1 MPVRFAVVT
10 ASGPVSA
17 LTTHRKMKPGFVFEK
32 GAREAALRA
41 LVRVERDR
49 AYLNLAL
56 PPYLKKLGDEDRAL
70 AMQIAAGTIQ
80 RLNTLDW
87 ALKLFSHR
95 PLKSYTPWMRNL
107 LRLSAYQIIYL
118 EGIPDYAA
126 VDEAV
131 RLAYRFG
138 HRGVAS
144 LVNAL
149 LRRLAARI
157 SELPWPDCRQNK
169 IEYLSLR
176 ESHPP
181 WLVKRY
187 IENYG
192 FEEAEQLCRSNNL
205 KPLTS
210 IRPNLL
216 RNQPGQLAVRLASEG
231 VATLQSDNVPGMLLV
246 CAGGRPAVVE
256 AFKEGLFTIQGE
268 SSAIVAPLMDP
279 QPGEIIVDLCSAP
292 GGKTTHIA
300 ELMGD
305 SGLVYAVDIHHHRL
319 NLVNKAARRLG
330 LKSIQTIMADGRFIG
345 NKKIGQ
351 PRAVLVDAPCS
362 GLGVIRR
369 LPELKWRSR
378 EENIAALSKLQLS
391 LLGAAADLLPVG
403 GKLLYSVCTDMVE
416 ETCQVFE
423 IFSAG
428 NSDFEAEALVTL
440 LPNTLQR
447 RQTGSHMITF
457 LPHRHD
463 LDGFFI
469 ASWLKKG

>member
-17 LTTHRKMKPGFVFEK
+17 WTAPKNMKSNFVFEK

-87 ALKLFSHR
+87 ALKLFSRR
-95 PLKSYTPWMRNL
+95 PLESYTPWMRNL

-157 SELPWPDCRQNK
+157 SELPWPDCHQNK

-187 IENYG
+187 IEKYG

-216 RNQPGQLAVRLASEG
+216 RNQPGQLAERLAGEG
-231 VATLQSDNVPGMLLV
+231 IATLQSDNVPGMLLA
-246 CAGGRPAVVE
+246 CAGGRPAAVK

-268 SSAIVAPLMDP
+268 SSAVVAPLLDL
-279 QPGEIIVDLCSAP
+279 QPGEVILDLCSAP

-305 SGLVYAVDIHHHRL
+305 SGLIYAIDIHRHRL
-319 NLVNKAARRLG
+319 NLVNEAARRLG
-330 LKSIQTIMADGRFIG
+330 LKSIQTIMADGRFVG
-345 NKKIGQ
+345 NQKIGQ

-378 EENIAALSKLQLS
+378 EENIAVLSKLQLS
-391 LLGAAADLLPVG
+391 LLGAAADLLPSG
-403 GKLLYSVCTDMVE
+403 GRLLYSVCTDMVE
-416 ETCQVFE
+416 ETCEVVG
-423 IFSAG
+423 IFSAE
-428 NSDFEAEALVTL
+428 NSDFEAEALITL
-440 LPNTLQR
+440 LPNTLQK
-447 RQTGSHMITF
+447 RQADSHMITL
-457 LPHRHD
+457 LPHRHN